1 MSPAIKDAPKKTA
14 KPAPALPGGFAG
26 QILRVDL
33 SKRKCWGEPWGS
45 AAEMRDQ
52 LGGIG
57 LGSRI
62 LYKETRKGKG
72 NVSWDHPDNRLIL
85 ATLDSNEHLA
95 VRRRVVERIAEQV
108 LEDLPEPFRIG
119 VHGYGLGWPLEL
131 NAVA

>member
-1 MSPAIKDAPKKTA
+1 MTPVMTSAPKKSA
-14 KPAPALPGGFAG
+14 KPQPALPGGFAG

-45 AAEMRDQ
+45 PAEMRDQ

-62 LYKETRKGKG
+62 LYEETRKGKG

-85 ATLDSNEHLA
+85 ATGPLA
-95 VRRRVVERIAEQV
+95 G
-108 LEDLPEPFRIG
+108 LP
-119 VHGYGLGWPLEL
+119 V
-131 NAVA
+131 